1 MEKVVSFID
10 NIIIGIEE
18 EEGYDEV
25 VKEVIRRLTKN
36 NLYIKSEK
44 YKLSGTVRTGVEV
57 HRMDSEMSR
66 LVE

>member
-25 VKEVIRRLTKN
+25 VKEVMRRLTKN

-44 YKLSGTVRTGVEV
+44 YKLSGTVHTGVEV